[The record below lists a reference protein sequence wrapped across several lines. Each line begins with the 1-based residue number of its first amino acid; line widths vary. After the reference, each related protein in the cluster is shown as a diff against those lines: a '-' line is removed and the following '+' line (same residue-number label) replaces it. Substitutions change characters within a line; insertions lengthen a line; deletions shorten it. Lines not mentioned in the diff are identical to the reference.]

1 MMGKKLSEDTAYE
14 VIVELYANELS
25 FKKIAEEFN
34 ISREAVGHINA
45 GRTHRLEGYKYPIR
59 LTPHKIAQMEKDK
72 SGDKSTRR

>member
-45 GRTHRLEGYKYPIR
+45 GN
-59 LTPHKIAQMEKDK
+59 A
-72 SGDKSTRR
+72 